1 MHYHDK
7 TYNCLHFACDFYE
20 RLTGNDPRLFVD
32 GLLTGKDDRRVNPS
46 ALSAFC
52 PTDTPTDG
60 TWAVMHGAAVHIGI
74 YQDGL
79 IHHLTESGQ
88 HATPPHIAQLQHGR
102 IIYYE
107 LDCNRHQ

>member
-1 MHYHDK
+1 MTYNDK

-20 RLTGNDPRLFVD
+20 RLTGSNPRLLV
-32 GLLTGKDDRRVNPS
+32 GELLTDKANRRVNPS

-60 TWAVMHGAAVHIGI
+60 TWAVMHGAQVHIGI

-102 IIYYE
+102 ITYYE